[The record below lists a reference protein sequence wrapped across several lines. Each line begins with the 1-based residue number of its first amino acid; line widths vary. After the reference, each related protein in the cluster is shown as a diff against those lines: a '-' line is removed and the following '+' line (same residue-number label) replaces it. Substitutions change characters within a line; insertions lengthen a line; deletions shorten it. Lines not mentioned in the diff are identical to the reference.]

1 MLLFLIHLCYNQ
13 YLFYFICQSLN
24 SSDKSKTK
32 QVVRTGE
39 TCLAPSRNAL
49 QQPAV
54 LLGSFQSNPS
64 GQIKPEKKLLVLK
77 PARENGVSAV
87 KESGS
92 PSANTNTRAASSQLM
107 SNTQSTQSAP
117 VRSTN
122 SPKELKGASAFSMI
136 SGQTIEK
143 KPSAAQAQSRSAFY
157 SALKQKQ
164 TASTSI
170 TTDPVSSS
178 TSASSS
184 VEVKLNSSKDL
195 IASDPSSSQAT
206 SGVEVTDS
214 VQVASHTSGFEATD
228 TPDEEEAQFLRSLGW
243 VENNGEEYL
252 TEEEID
258 SFLEQVNRHNS
269 PSLSLSLSHIITQK
283 Y

>member
-1 MLLFLIHLCYNQ
+1 
-13 YLFYFICQSLN
+13 
-24 SSDKSKTK
+24 
-32 QVVRTGE
+32 
-39 TCLAPSRNAL
+39 
-49 QQPAV
+49 
-54 LLGSFQSNPS
+54 
-64 GQIKPEKKLLVLK
+64 
-77 PARENGVSAV
+77 
-87 KESGS
+87 
-92 PSANTNTRAASSQLM
+92 M

-258 SFLEQVNRHNS
+258 SFLEQYKELR
-269 PSLSLSLSHIITQK
+269 PLFPERLSMIHEAREDVA
-283 Y
+283 